1 VKTNGHK
8 RPDAAEVKQ
17 AAANQW
23 RQIIPAI
30 TGISSELLDGKGH
43 PCPACGGTDRFSV
56 FSDFATTGGINCRG
70 CHATNNGDGLAAVA
84 HFLRVD
90 FPEAVRLVAEH
101 LGLDRGGEKP
111 VSASTKPHR
120 SRDSRGS
127 VDKPRF
133 ENLES
138 LIASYRPRQP
148 SRVDHYHLRDGLLV
162 GAAIR
167 FDNPDGSKD
176 VLQARREGD
185 GRWSKSGMADPRPL
199 FNLPQIV
206 SSQGQKVVFEGEK
219 AATAAISIGLLA
231 TTFAGGCKAAKKTD
245 YSPLAGTDVLLCPD
259 HDKPGRDAMVEVANQ
274 LALLRPQPRV
284 RRLELTHLPG
294 GAEMPEGGDIFD
306 WIEAHG
312 DAATPETI
320 AENFERL
327 VEKAETIELAK
338 PDTPLSWQPFPVDCL
353 PPVMRDFVVR
363 GGAAI
368 GCDPVF
374 VLIPLLVVCAALI
387 GTYRRL
393 RLKRSWTEPAVF
405 WAAIVG
411 ESGTQKT
418 PAFMMAMRWLKR
430 LQADAHK
437 AHAEAMAAYEEDK
450 QQFDKELEQWKRG
463 KGSGQQP
470 SLPVKPVATRFLV
483 SDTTIEALVKIL
495 RHNLRGVLSATDE
508 LAGWF
513 GSFDRYRGGKAS
525 SDSANWLSM
534 FNAGFVQ
541 SDRVASGT
549 HYVSQAAVS
558 VVGGI
563 QPGILR
569 RAFSDEHRE
578 SGLAARMLL
587 VCPPRRPKRWTDSD
601 LPELVELRMDNT
613 LEGLLR
619 LRPAFLD
626 ETEVEPII
634 ATMSDEARQL
644 FIQFVN
650 AHGAEAADMRGDLA
664 AAWSKL
670 EAYAARL
677 ALVLHYVRLVS
688 EDLAEDADE
697 NVVDAETM
705 ENALE
710 IIAWFKQE
718 TRRVYAMFTESKET
732 QQLRELAE
740 WIGTRGGCLSL
751 REIQAGR
758 RELKTADE
766 TEAAVNRLVDSGFG
780 ERFVDSPGSKGGR
793 PGEGFR
799 LFTLSTSTKP
809 HETREFGGSVDAED
823 GFIGEPAFAEWGT
836 SP

>member
-1 VKTNGHK
+1 MKTNGHK
-8 RPDAAEVKQ
+8 RPDAADVKAQ
-17 AAANQW
+17 AAGRW
-23 RQIIPAI
+23 REILGAVC
-30 TGISSELLDGKGH
+30 GIDSDLLDGRHH
-43 PCPACGGTDRFSV
+43 PCPACGGTDRFIA
-56 FSDFATTGGINCRG
+56 FSDFATTGGVICRG
-70 CHATNNGDGLAAVA
+70 CHATNNGDGLAAIA
-84 HFLRVD
+84 HFRGVE

-101 LGLDRGGEKP
+101 LGLMPIGEK
-111 VSASTKPHR
+111 SASPSAKPAIPR
-120 SRDSRGS
+120 QTGGS
-127 VDKPRF
+127 ADADAK
-133 ENLES
+133 ENLET
-138 LIASYRPRQP
+138 LIASKRWKP
-148 SRVDHYHLRDGLLV
+148 SLVAVYTHRDGSPA

-167 FDNPDGSKD
+167 IDKPDGDKE
-176 VLQARREGD
+176 VLPARRNGD
-185 GRWSKSGMADPRPL
+185 GSWSIGAMPDPRPL
-199 FNLPQIV
+199 FNLAA
-206 SSQGQKVVFEGEK
+206 VVAATGTVFIGEGEK
-219 AATAAISIGLLA
+219 VAIAGESIGLVV
-231 TTFAGGCKAAKKTD
+231 TTWSGGCNAVKKTNVQ
-245 YSPLAGTDVLLCPD
+245 PLAGKDVCLLPD
-259 HDKPGRDAMVEVANQ
+259 HDEPGRKAMAEVVK
-274 LALLRPQPRV
+274 LLSDLRPQPRV
-284 RRLELTHLPG
+284 RMLAITELPG
-294 GAEMPEGGDIFD
+294 GEPMPKGGDLHD

-327 VEKAETIELAK
+327 VATAETVELAK
-338 PDTPLSWQPFPVDCL
+338 PDTPLSWKPFPVDCL

-393 RLKRSWTEPAVF
+393 RLKRSWSEPAVF

-437 AHAEAMAAYEEDK
+437 AHAEEMATYESEKQLFDK
-450 QQFDKELEQWKRG
+450 QLDQWKRG
-463 KGSGQQP
+463 KGGEQQP
-470 SLPVKPVATRFLV
+470 APPVKPVATRFLV

-541 SDRVASGT
+541 SDRVNSGT

-569 RAFSDEHRE
+569 RAFSEEHRE

-587 VCPPRRPKRWTDSD
+587 VCPPRRAKRWTDSD
-601 LPELVELRMDNT
+601 LPEMVELRMDNT
-613 LEGLLR
+613 LQGLLR
-619 LRPAFLD
+619 LQPAFLD
-626 ETEVEPII
+626 ETEVDPVI
-634 ATMSDEARQL
+634 ATMSDEARQM
-644 FIQFVN
+644 FIRFVN
-650 AHGAEAADMRGDLA
+650 AHGAEAADLRGDLA

-688 EDLAEDADE
+688 EDLPEDADE
-697 NVVDAETM
+697 NIVDAETM

-710 IIAWFKQE
+710 IIGWFKHE
-718 TRRVYAMFTESKET
+718 TRRVYGMFTESKDT

-740 WIGTRGGCLSL
+740 WIGTKGGCLAL
-751 REIQAGR
+751 RDIQTGR
-758 RELKTADE
+758 RELKTADD
-766 TEAAVNRLVDSGFG
+766 TEIAVNRLVDAGFG
-780 ERFVDSPGSKGGR
+780 ERFVDPPGLKGGR
-793 PGEGFR
+793 PSDSFR
-799 LFTLSTSTKP
+799 LFTLSASAQP
-809 HETREFGGSVDAED
+809 SDASESEGFADAED
-823 GFIGEPAFAEWGT
+823 DFIGEPAFAESGT